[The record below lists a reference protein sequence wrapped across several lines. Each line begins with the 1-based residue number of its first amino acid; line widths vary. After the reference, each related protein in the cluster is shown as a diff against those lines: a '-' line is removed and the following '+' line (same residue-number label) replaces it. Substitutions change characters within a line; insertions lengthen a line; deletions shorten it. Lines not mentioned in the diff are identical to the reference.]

1 MTTDTLTRNAALHH
15 AISLLASAC
24 DGARE
29 QDGVGFNSLDTKF
42 GKRIA
47 AIAPEHWT
55 DEIAT
60 DASAILP
67 IYRKQLAGYGVDVAE
82 LPLVKDA
89 RRNPVARDQARAA
102 ERKRT
107 KGPYAVVSN
116 GEIRVFQSFDIKDQ
130 LKPAGYTFKG
140 WDKAW
145 VAKLTQESAAKVIE
159 LGVELRDGAEDIKA
173 AAAQPVKVERRV
185 LGTVIYDS
193 KADLIVIK
201 CDKGVVP
208 LDVMRSLPGRK
219 WDQVNYV
226 NTCYPE
232 PVVLEV
238 TERYGLDISPLAR
251 EAIESRAARVAESS
265 AIETDA
271 VVALSDVLRPYQA
284 AGVAYSVKHGKSI
297 NADEMG
303 LGKTLQ
309 AIASAETVGE
319 FPVLI
324 TCPASLRGNW
334 VREINRWTPWR
345 TVAICDGH
353 TIPDTDYVVVSY
365 EGMTSLTKEG

>member
-15 AISLLASAC
+15 AISLLAGAC
-24 DGARE
+24 DGARA

-55 DEIAT
+55 EEIAS

-67 IYRKQLAGYGVDVAE
+67 IYRKQLSGYGVNVDE
-82 LPLVKDA
+82 LPLIKDA
-89 RRNPVARDQARAA
+89 SRNQVARDQARAA

-107 KGPYAVVSN
+107 KAPYAVVSN
-116 GEIRVFQSFDIKDQ
+116 GEIRVFNGYDLKDQ
-130 LKPAGYTFKG
+130 LKTVGYGFKG

-145 VAKLTQESAAKVIE
+145 VAKVGRDAAAKVIE
-159 LGVELRDGAEDIKA
+159 LGIELRDGAEDIKA
-173 AAAQPVKVERRV
+173 AASAPAERRV

-265 AIETDA
+265 AVETDA

>member
-1 MTTDTLTRNAALHH
+1 MTTDTLTRNAALHY
-15 AISLLASAC
+15 AISMLAGSC
-24 DGARE
+24 DGARDR
-29 QDGVGFNSLDTKF
+29 DGVGFNSLDTKF

-55 DEIAT
+55 DEIAAE
-60 DASAILP
+60 ASRILP
-67 IYRKQLAGYGVDVAE
+67 VYRVQLSGYGVNVDE
-82 LPLVKDA
+82 LPLVKDVDV
-89 RRNPVARDQARAA
+89 RHEARDQARAA

-130 LKPAGYTFKG
+130 LKTVGYTFKG

-145 VAKLTQESAAKVIE
+145 VAKLGRDSAAKVIE

-173 AAAQPVKVERRV
+173 AATAPAERKV
-185 LGTVIYDS
+185 LGKVIYDS
-193 KADLIVIK
+193 KADLIVISTTH
-201 CDKGVVP
+201 KGVIP
-208 LDVMRSLPGRK
+208 LDVVRSLPGRK
-219 WDQVNYV
+219 WDAVNYV

-251 EAIESRAARVAESS
+251 EAIETRAARVAASS
-265 AIETDA
+265 AVDTDA
-271 VVALSDVLRPYQA
+271 ETALSDVMRPYQR
-284 AGVAYSVKHGKSI
+284 AGVAYSVEHRKSI

-309 AIASAETVGE
+309 AIASAETVGK

-334 VREINRWTPWR
+334 LREIEKWTPWR
-345 TVAICDGH
+345 TAGISDGH
-353 TIPDTDYVVVSY
+353 TIPDTDYVIVSY
-365 EGMTSLTKEG
+365 EGMTKLTQEG